1 MARRNVYID
10 DELDAQLKRHR
21 KLNASEIF
29 QKAVRDAILASEMDD
44 YITEVEAELVDRG
57 VTDEEWAT
65 AERYADE
72 LMNRVD
78 PSRETKRM
86 AS

>member
-10 DELDAQLKRHR
+10 DELDAQLRRHR

-44 YITEVEAELVDRG
+44 YIAGVEAELAERG
-57 VTDEEWAT
+57 VTDEEWAV

-72 LMNRVD
+72 LMNRIA
-78 PSRETKRM
+78 PSGNDERM
-86 AS
+86 VG